1 MHVQSLLLASGLVP
15 LAASQGCP
23 FAKRATDTNLVPP
36 REIPED
42 FGICR
47 VASNQAGGGTRSR
60 DFWPCALRLDVLR
73 QFSPQYNP
81 LGADFDYTEAFKSL
95 DFAALKKDLNA
106 LLTDSQDWWP
116 ADHGNYGGLFIR
128 MSWHSAGTYR
138 AMDGRGGSGMGQQR
152 FAPLDSWPDNQNLDK
167 ARRLLWPIKQ
177 KYGSKISWAD
187 LIVLAGNVALE
198 HSGFETLGF
207 AGGRADTWEA
217 DESIYWGAESTF
229 VPKGNDVRYNGST
242 DIYERADKLEKPLGA
257 THFGLIYVNPEGPD
271 GSSDPKASALDIR
284 TAFGR
289 MGMDD
294 EETAALIIGGHTLGK
309 THGAVPAKNIGPE
322 PMAADLGE
330 MGLGW
335 HNSVNEGNG
344 PDQMTSGLEVIWS
357 TTPTKWS
364 NHFLKSLLGNNWT
377 LVESPAGHKQWE
389 ALNGKLE
396 YPDPFVKGKFRRPT
410 MLTSDLALINDPSYL
425 KICKRWHDNP
435 KEMNAAFARAWYKL
449 LHRDLGPVSRY
460 LGPEVAKEK
469 FIWQDPLPE
478 RKGDI
483 IGEAEISSLKSTI
496 LSTDGLDVSKL
507 VSTAWNSASTFRG
520 TDKRGGANGARIAL
534 EPQVSWASN
543 NPKQLKQ
550 VLSALKKVQKDFNAK
565 SGSKKVSLADLIV
578 LGGVAAIEKAAQAAG
593 FKDVEVP
600 FTPGRVDATQ
610 NQTDLVQFGYLEPLA
625 DGFRNYG
632 HGTARARTEEILVDR
647 AALLTLTPPEMTVLV
662 GGLRA
667 LNANYD
673 GSSNGILTEKK
684 GQLTNDFFVNLL
696 SPAYSWAKKDDRG
709 ELWTGTDRSTKSVK
723 WTATRADLVFG
734 SHAELRAISEVY
746 GSADAK
752 EKFVKD
758 FISAWT
764 KVMNLDRFDVKAE
777 KYNPAA
783 LDNVL
788 GSLSTGFTTY
798 RMGQLLDLPDEI
810 LTDICT
816 LICDS
821 DRLALLQ
828 VTYANKR
835 LYRIAS
841 PLVVRHWPFYRST
854 SHSQASAQFA
864 MHLVRNPDLQRNVKS
879 YGELDELATAA
890 RQRYPELA
898 DDTQWCG
905 GLIYGWADHVAA
917 LLVVLYTRVESL
929 DLIIPHD
936 LGSRLLVLKLVCLAL
951 RHNGPQRPLENI
963 KLAVI
968 RWHRDD
974 NPGNIQCA
982 APFFHLPNVKTLAL
996 SALSDEIPIRS
1007 ISDEKDQGE
1016 HVRLCLDPDIYE
1028 TRLPVGT
1035 SPIEELFLNSACLT
1049 NEGLLTVVSAC
1060 KRLKKLVFTWR
1071 NPSRMSED
1079 GHDSLTLTRQALLLH
1094 AATLEELAF
1103 DLITHRFRHDS
1114 ALLENASQ
1122 ARFEC
1127 FKECFKHMIKLKRLT
1142 MDIHVLNYRDVS
1154 RNEEMLDFLPR
1165 SLEHLGLECDLP
1177 CDQPIVLEH
1186 VERLYMVVCVW

>member
-460 LGPEVAKEK
+460 LGPEVAKQK

-534 EPQVSWASN
+534 EPQVNWVSN

-610 NQTDLVQFGYLEPLA
+610 SQTDLVQFGYLEPLA

-632 HGTARARTEEILVDR
+632 HGTTRARTEEILVDR

-696 SPAYSWAKKDDRG
+696 SPAYSWAKKDSQG
-709 ELWTGTDRSTKSVK
+709 ELWTGTDRATKSVK

-777 KYNPAA
+777 K
-783 LDNVL
+783 
-788 GSLSTGFTTY
+788 
-798 RMGQLLDLPDEI
+798 
-810 LTDICT
+810 
-816 LICDS
+816 
-821 DRLALLQ
+821 
-828 VTYANKR
+828 
-835 LYRIAS
+835 IAS
-841 PLVVRHWPFYRST
+841 PLLVRHWPLHPEILHRE
-854 SHSQASAQFA
+854 APARFA
-864 MHLVRNPDLQRNVKS
+864 LHLVRNSHLQRDVKS
-879 YGELDELATAA
+879 IVFDDLIRIEEDDPLVGVDGLDELALAA
-890 RQRYPELA
+890 RQRFPELA
-898 DDTQWCG
+898 NDPGWCE
-905 GLIYGWADHVAA
+905 GLVTAKIDPVAA
-917 LLVVLYTRVESL
+917 LLLVLCTRIESL
-929 DLIIPHD
+929 NLTIPYYQE
-936 LGSRLLVLKLVCLAL
+936 SRLLVLNLLSLAL
-951 RHNGPQRPLENI
+951 RHNGPQRPLDN
-963 KLAVI
+963 LQLVVL
-968 RWHRDD
+968 RWYDD
-974 NPGNIQCA
+974 DDPGNIQCA

-996 SALSDEIPIRS
+996 SALSDEIPIKS
-1007 ISDEKDQGE
+1007 ISEEKDQTE
-1016 HVRLCLDPDIYE
+1016 HSRLGLDPDIYE
-1028 TRLPVGT
+1028 TRFPVGT
-1035 SPIEELFLNSACLT
+1035 SPIEELFLEAACLT
-1049 NEGLLTVVSAC
+1049 NRGLLTVVSAC

-1071 NPSRMSED
+1071 NPTRTTDD
-1079 GHDSLTLTRQALLLH
+1079 GQNSAPLILTRQALLLH
-1094 AATLEELAF
+1094 AAFLEELAF
-1103 DLITHRFRHDS
+1103 SLASHRFRHDTS
-1114 ALLENASQ
+1114 FVNASS
-1122 ARFEC
+1122 ARMEC
-1127 FKECFKHMIKLKRLT
+1127 LKECFGQMNKLKRLS
-1142 MDIHVLNYRDVS
+1142 MDIHVLYYRDNS
-1154 RNEEMLDFLPR
+1154 RNEKMLNFLPR
-1165 SLEHLGLECDLP
+1165 SLEHLGLQCDLA
-1177 CDQPIVLEH
+1177 CYQPQVLQLVELLCTVLEACGPGNRFCSLKTLEIWLF
-1186 VERLYMVVCVW
+1186 VFGGIDKDLYKPQD

>member
-23 FAKRATDTNLVPP
+23 FAKRATDNNLVPP

-95 DFAALKKDLNA
+95 DYESLKKDLKA

-116 ADHGNYGGLFIR
+116 ADHGSYGGLFIR

-138 AMDGRGGSGMGQQR
+138 AMDGRGGAGMGQQR

-294 EETAALIIGGHTLGK
+294 EETSALIIGGHTLGK
-309 THGAVPAKNIGPE
+309 THGAVSSKNIGPE

-389 ALNGKLE
+389 ALDGKLE

-410 MLTSDLALINDPSYL
+410 MLTSDLALIHDPAYL
-425 KICKRWHDNP
+425 KICKRWHDHP
-435 KEMNAAFARAWYKL
+435 KEMNQAFARAWYKL
-449 LHRDLGPVSRY
+449 LHRDLGPIARY
-460 LGPEVAKEK
+460 LGPEVPKAK

-478 RKGDI
+478 RKEDI
-483 IGEAEISSLKSTI
+483 ISEDDISSLKSTI
-496 LSTDGLDVSKL
+496 LATDGLTVSKL

-550 VLSALKKVQKDFNAK
+550 VLSALKKVQKDFNSK
-565 SGSKKVSLADLIV
+565 SGSKQVSLADLIV
-578 LGGVAAIEKAAQAAG
+578 LGGVAAVEKAAQDAG

-632 HGTARARTEEILVDR
+632 HGTARVRTEEILVDR
-647 AALLTLTPPEMTVLV
+647 AALLTLTPPEMAVLV

-696 SPAYSWAKKDDRG
+696 SPAFVWTKKDDRG
-709 ELWTGTDRSTKSVK
+709 ELWTGTDRATKSAK

-764 KVMNLDRFDVKAE
+764 KVMNLDRFDVKTE
-777 KYNPAA
+777 K
-783 LDNVL
+783 
-788 GSLSTGFTTY
+788 
-798 RMGQLLDLPDEI
+798 
-810 LTDICT
+810 
-816 LICDS
+816 
-821 DRLALLQ
+821 
-828 VTYANKR
+828 
-835 LYRIAS
+835 
-841 PLVVRHWPFYRST
+841 
-854 SHSQASAQFA
+854 
-864 MHLVRNPDLQRNVKS
+864 
-879 YGELDELATAA
+879 
-890 RQRYPELA
+890 
-898 DDTQWCG
+898 
-905 GLIYGWADHVAA
+905 
-917 LLVVLYTRVESL
+917 
-929 DLIIPHD
+929 
-936 LGSRLLVLKLVCLAL
+936 
-951 RHNGPQRPLENI
+951 
-963 KLAVI
+963 
-968 RWHRDD
+968 
-974 NPGNIQCA
+974 
-982 APFFHLPNVKTLAL
+982 
-996 SALSDEIPIRS
+996 
-1007 ISDEKDQGE
+1007 
-1016 HVRLCLDPDIYE
+1016 E
-1028 TRLPVGT
+1028 T
-1035 SPIEELFLNSACLT
+1035 
-1049 NEGLLTVVSAC
+1049 
-1060 KRLKKLVFTWR
+1060 K
-1071 NPSRMSED
+1071 
-1079 GHDSLTLTRQALLLH
+1079 
-1094 AATLEELAF
+1094 
-1103 DLITHRFRHDS
+1103 
-1114 ALLENASQ
+1114 
-1122 ARFEC
+1122 
-1127 FKECFKHMIKLKRLT
+1127 
-1142 MDIHVLNYRDVS
+1142 Y
-1154 RNEEMLDFLPR
+1154 
-1165 SLEHLGLECDLP
+1165 
-1177 CDQPIVLEH
+1177 
-1186 VERLYMVVCVW
+1186 

>member
-1 MHVQSLLLASGLVP
+1 MHVQLLLLASGLVP

-23 FAKRATDTNLVPP
+23 FAKRAADNNLVPP

-60 DFWPCALRLDVLR
+60 DFWPCALRSDVLR

-95 DFAALKKDLNA
+95 DYESLKKDLKA

-116 ADHGNYGGLFIR
+116 ADYGSYGGLFIR

-138 AMDGRGGSGMGQQR
+138 AMDGRGGAGMGQQR
-152 FAPLDSWPDNQNLDK
+152 FAPLNSWPDNQNLDK

-177 KYGSKISWAD
+177 
-187 LIVLAGNVALE
+187 N
-198 HSGFETLGF
+198 GFETLGF

-294 EETAALIIGGHTLGK
+294 QETAALIIGGHTLGK
-309 THGAVPAKNIGPE
+309 THGAVSSKNIGPE

-377 LVESPAGHKQWE
+377 LVKSPAGHKQWE
-389 ALNGKLE
+389 ALDGKLE

-410 MLTSDLALINDPSYL
+410 MLTSDLALINDPAYL
-425 KICKRWHDNP
+425 KICKRWHEHP
-435 KEMNAAFARAWYKL
+435 KEMNQAFARAWYKL
-449 LHRDLGPVSRY
+449 LHRDLGPITRY
-460 LGPEVAKEK
+460 LGPEVPKEK

-483 IGEAEISSLKSTI
+483 IGEDDISNLKSTI
-496 LSTDGLDVSKL
+496 LSTDGLTVSKL

-543 NPKQLKQ
+543 NPKQLKE

-578 LGGVAAIEKAAQAAG
+578 LGGVAAVEKAAQDAG
-593 FKDVEVP
+593 FKGVEVP

-673 GSSNGILTEKK
+673 GSSNGPTH
-684 GQLTNDFFVNLL
+684 QRLL
-696 SPAYSWAKKDDRG
+696 RQPSSPAFVWTKKDDPG
-709 ELWTGTDRSTKSVK
+709 ELWTGTDRATKTAK

-764 KVMNLDRFDVKAE
+764 KVMNLDRFDVKIE
-777 KYNPAA
+777 K
-783 LDNVL
+783 
-788 GSLSTGFTTY
+788 
-798 RMGQLLDLPDEI
+798 
-810 LTDICT
+810 
-816 LICDS
+816 
-821 DRLALLQ
+821 
-828 VTYANKR
+828 
-835 LYRIAS
+835 
-841 PLVVRHWPFYRST
+841 
-854 SHSQASAQFA
+854 
-864 MHLVRNPDLQRNVKS
+864 
-879 YGELDELATAA
+879 
-890 RQRYPELA
+890 
-898 DDTQWCG
+898 
-905 GLIYGWADHVAA
+905 
-917 LLVVLYTRVESL
+917 
-929 DLIIPHD
+929 
-936 LGSRLLVLKLVCLAL
+936 
-951 RHNGPQRPLENI
+951 
-963 KLAVI
+963 
-968 RWHRDD
+968 
-974 NPGNIQCA
+974 
-982 APFFHLPNVKTLAL
+982 
-996 SALSDEIPIRS
+996 
-1007 ISDEKDQGE
+1007 
-1016 HVRLCLDPDIYE
+1016 E
-1028 TRLPVGT
+1028 T
-1035 SPIEELFLNSACLT
+1035 
-1049 NEGLLTVVSAC
+1049 
-1060 KRLKKLVFTWR
+1060 K
-1071 NPSRMSED
+1071 
-1079 GHDSLTLTRQALLLH
+1079 
-1094 AATLEELAF
+1094 
-1103 DLITHRFRHDS
+1103 
-1114 ALLENASQ
+1114 
-1122 ARFEC
+1122 
-1127 FKECFKHMIKLKRLT
+1127 
-1142 MDIHVLNYRDVS
+1142 Y
-1154 RNEEMLDFLPR
+1154 
-1165 SLEHLGLECDLP
+1165 
-1177 CDQPIVLEH
+1177 
-1186 VERLYMVVCVW
+1186 

>member
-81 LGADFDYTEAFKSL
+81 LGTDFDYTEAFKSL

-187 LIVLAGNVALE
+187 LMVLAGNVALE

-435 KEMNAAFARAWYKL
+435 KELNAAFARAWYKL

-483 IGEAEISSLKSTI
+483 IGEADISNLKSAI
-496 LSTDGLDVSKL
+496 LSADGLDVSKL

-534 EPQVSWASN
+534 EPQVNWVSN

-550 VLSALKKVQKDFNAK
+550 VLSALKKVQKDFNSK

-696 SPAYSWAKKDDRG
+696 SPAYSWAKKDSQG
-709 ELWTGTDRSTKSVK
+709 ELWTGTDRATKSVK

-777 KYNPAA
+777 K
-783 LDNVL
+783 
-788 GSLSTGFTTY
+788 
-798 RMGQLLDLPDEI
+798 
-810 LTDICT
+810 
-816 LICDS
+816 
-821 DRLALLQ
+821 
-828 VTYANKR
+828 
-835 LYRIAS
+835 
-841 PLVVRHWPFYRST
+841 
-854 SHSQASAQFA
+854 
-864 MHLVRNPDLQRNVKS
+864 
-879 YGELDELATAA
+879 
-890 RQRYPELA
+890 
-898 DDTQWCG
+898 
-905 GLIYGWADHVAA
+905 
-917 LLVVLYTRVESL
+917 
-929 DLIIPHD
+929 
-936 LGSRLLVLKLVCLAL
+936 
-951 RHNGPQRPLENI
+951 
-963 KLAVI
+963 
-968 RWHRDD
+968 
-974 NPGNIQCA
+974 
-982 APFFHLPNVKTLAL
+982 
-996 SALSDEIPIRS
+996 
-1007 ISDEKDQGE
+1007 
-1016 HVRLCLDPDIYE
+1016 
-1028 TRLPVGT
+1028 
-1035 SPIEELFLNSACLT
+1035 
-1049 NEGLLTVVSAC
+1049 
-1060 KRLKKLVFTWR
+1060 
-1071 NPSRMSED
+1071 
-1079 GHDSLTLTRQALLLH
+1079 
-1094 AATLEELAF
+1094 
-1103 DLITHRFRHDS
+1103 
-1114 ALLENASQ
+1114 
-1122 ARFEC
+1122 
-1127 FKECFKHMIKLKRLT
+1127 
-1142 MDIHVLNYRDVS
+1142 
-1154 RNEEMLDFLPR
+1154 
-1165 SLEHLGLECDLP
+1165 
-1177 CDQPIVLEH
+1177 
-1186 VERLYMVVCVW
+1186 

>member
-23 FAKRATDTNLVPP
+23 FAKRATDNNLVPP

-47 VASNQAGGGTRSR
+47 VASNQAGGGTRSK

-73 QFSPQYNP
+73 QFSPQYSP

-95 DFAALKKDLNA
+95 DYESLKKDLKA

-116 ADHGNYGGLFIR
+116 ADHGSYGGLFIR

-138 AMDGRGGSGMGQQR
+138 AMDGRGGAGMGQQR

-187 LIVLAGNVALE
+187 LVVLAGNVALE

-309 THGAVPAKNIGPE
+309 THGAVSSKNIGPE
-322 PMAADLGE
+322 PMAADLGG

-344 PDQMTSGLEVIWS
+344 PDQMTSGLE
-357 TTPTKWS
+357 
-364 NHFLKSLLGNNWT
+364 
-377 LVESPAGHKQWE
+377 
-389 ALNGKLE
+389 
-396 YPDPFVKGKFRRPT
+396 GKFRRPT
-410 MLTSDLALINDPSYL
+410 MLTSDLALINDPAYL
-425 KICKRWHDNP
+425 KICKRWHDHP
-435 KEMNAAFARAWYKL
+435 KEMNQAFARAWYKL

-483 IGEAEISSLKSTI
+483 ISEEDISSLKSTI
-496 LSTDGLDVSKL
+496 LSTDGLTVSKL

-534 EPQVSWASN
+534 EPQVNWASN

-550 VLSALKKVQKDFNAK
+550 VLSALKKVQKNFNSK
-565 SGSKKVSLADLIV
+565 SSSKQVSLADLIV
-578 LGGVAAIEKAAQAAG
+578 LGGVAAVEKAAQDAG
-593 FKDVEVP
+593 FKDVKVP
-600 FTPGRVDATQ
+600 FTPGRVAATQ

-696 SPAYSWAKKDDRG
+696 SPAFVWTKKDDRG
-709 ELWTGTDRSTKSVK
+709 ELWTGTDRATKSAK

-764 KVMNLDRFDVKAE
+764 KVMNLDRFDVKTE
-777 KYNPAA
+777 K
-783 LDNVL
+783 
-788 GSLSTGFTTY
+788 
-798 RMGQLLDLPDEI
+798 
-810 LTDICT
+810 
-816 LICDS
+816 
-821 DRLALLQ
+821 
-828 VTYANKR
+828 
-835 LYRIAS
+835 
-841 PLVVRHWPFYRST
+841 
-854 SHSQASAQFA
+854 
-864 MHLVRNPDLQRNVKS
+864 
-879 YGELDELATAA
+879 
-890 RQRYPELA
+890 
-898 DDTQWCG
+898 
-905 GLIYGWADHVAA
+905 
-917 LLVVLYTRVESL
+917 
-929 DLIIPHD
+929 
-936 LGSRLLVLKLVCLAL
+936 
-951 RHNGPQRPLENI
+951 
-963 KLAVI
+963 
-968 RWHRDD
+968 
-974 NPGNIQCA
+974 
-982 APFFHLPNVKTLAL
+982 
-996 SALSDEIPIRS
+996 
-1007 ISDEKDQGE
+1007 
-1016 HVRLCLDPDIYE
+1016 E
-1028 TRLPVGT
+1028 T
-1035 SPIEELFLNSACLT
+1035 
-1049 NEGLLTVVSAC
+1049 
-1060 KRLKKLVFTWR
+1060 K
-1071 NPSRMSED
+1071 
-1079 GHDSLTLTRQALLLH
+1079 
-1094 AATLEELAF
+1094 
-1103 DLITHRFRHDS
+1103 
-1114 ALLENASQ
+1114 
-1122 ARFEC
+1122 
-1127 FKECFKHMIKLKRLT
+1127 
-1142 MDIHVLNYRDVS
+1142 Y
-1154 RNEEMLDFLPR
+1154 
-1165 SLEHLGLECDLP
+1165 
-1177 CDQPIVLEH
+1177 
-1186 VERLYMVVCVW
+1186 